1 MNLRLYDTA
10 THSIRE
16 FVPIRPGRV
25 GMYQCGATVQSS
37 PHIGHLRSGLVFD
50 LLRRWLLASGYEVTL
65 VRNVTDID
73 DKILQRADLEGQ
85 PWWALAGCYEREFQW
100 AYDQLGCLRPTIE
113 PRATGH
119 ITQMIELIE
128 RLIAAGV
135 AYPADGNVYF
145 AVGNYPDYG
154 SLSHQ
159 RPDELQAANDV
170 VGPGKRDAR
179 DFALWKGAREGE
191 PSWPAPFGRGRPG
204 WHIECSAMACT
215 YLGSEFDIHGGG
227 LDLVF
232 PHHENEIAQ
241 ARAAGDPFA
250 RLWFHNAWVTTAGE
264 KMSKSLGNSLSIG
277 AILRWA
283 RPVELR
289 WYLLSAHYR
298 SNLEYSEAALNEA
311 ATGYRRVEHFVR
323 RATASVGASP
333 PPSGSA
339 EGDEVPPEFRAAMD
353 DDLAVPQALAVLHS
367 AIHVG
372 NRALDAGDHDAVRG
386 ALESVRAMLVILGV
400 DPLESPWAGGNSGA
414 AERAALGRLVE
425 AELAARQEARQRRDF
440 AAADAIRAR
449 LVDAGIQV
457 EDGSSGSSWSLSD
470 A

>member
-10 THSIRE
+10 TRSIRE
-16 FVPIRPGRV
+16 FVPMRPGLV

-37 PHIGHLRSGLVFD
+37 PHIGHLRSGLAFD
-50 LLRRWLLASGYEVTL
+50 LLRRWLLASGYDVTL

-73 DKILQRADLEGQ
+73 DKILQRAELEGQ
-85 PWWALAGCYEREFQW
+85 PWWELASRYEREFQS
-100 AYDQLGCLRPTIE
+100 AYDQLGCIRPTIE

-128 RLIAAGV
+128 RLIAAGF
-135 AYPADGNVYF
+135 AYPADGDVYF
-145 AVGNYPDYG
+145 AVGKYPDYG
-154 SLSHQ
+154 SLSRQ
-159 RPDELQAANDV
+159 RSEELLAADDV

-227 LDLVF
+227 YDLVF

-264 KMSKSLGNSLSIG
+264 KMSKSLGNSLLISV
-277 AILRWA
+277 ILGRV

-298 SNLEYSEAALNEA
+298 SNLEYSAEALDEA

-323 RATASVGASP
+323 RATAAVGASP
-333 PPSGSA
+333 SPSLQAVGAEVPSG
-339 EGDEVPPEFRAAMD
+339 FREAMD
-353 DDLAVPQALAVLHS
+353 DDLAVPQSLAVLHS
-367 AIHVG
+367 EVHAG
-372 NRALDAGDHDAVRG
+372 NRFMDAGDYDAAGRS
-386 ALESVRAMLVILGV
+386 LESVRAMLTVLGV
-400 DPLESPWAGGNSGA
+400 DPLESPWAGGDSGA
-414 AERAALGRLVE
+414 AERASLGRLVE
-425 AELAARQEARQRRDF
+425 AELAARQEARRQRDF

-457 EDGSSGSSWSLSD
+457 EDGANGSSWSLSD